1 VRSGPIW
8 AHPKACDVGKT
19 QSTPG
24 RDDPLCQGGGDPGD
38 GVVVDRN
45 GRTERLKGFDSIVL
59 AMGTVSDSGLYKR
72 LKGVIPE
79 VHLVGDARKPAKI
92 LEALTDAMELAQQI

>member
-1 VRSGPIW
+1 LEKLNRLRVEMIPSARVVEIL
-8 AHPKACDVGKT
+8 A
-19 QSTPG
+19 
-24 RDDPLCQGGGDPGD
+24 D

-59 AMGTVSDSGLYKR
+59 AMGTVSDSGLYER